1 MFSQVSYC
9 KQDKEQSRASKEQ
22 YENVENETN
31 HMKNTRMCFQRGKPD
46 HPKKKK
52 KKNQKTKKK
61 TKTKTKKQKKTLRQ
75 PFVEKL
81 HEHE

>member
-1 MFSQVSYC
+1 
-9 KQDKEQSRASKEQ
+9 
-22 YENVENETN
+22 
-31 HMKNTRMCFQRGKPD
+31 MKNTRTCFQRGKPD
-46 HPKKKK
+46 HPEKKTKQKKKK
-52 KKNQKTKKK
+52 KKKKKKTKKK